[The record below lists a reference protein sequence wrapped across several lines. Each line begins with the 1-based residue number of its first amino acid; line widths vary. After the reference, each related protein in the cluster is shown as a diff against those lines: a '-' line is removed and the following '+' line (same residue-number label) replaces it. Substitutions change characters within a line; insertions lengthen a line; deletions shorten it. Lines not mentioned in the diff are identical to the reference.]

1 MNAKLTHDDV
11 REILALLDAS
21 TFDELKIEMD
31 DLKLELRRTARAVGA
46 AAAAPAPEPAR
57 AAPAAPAPTAAPAPV
72 APSRPAGQIPAGL
85 VPVAAPMLG
94 IYYRAPKPGAEPF
107 VTPGTRITAE
117 SIIGIIEVMKL
128 MNPVPA
134 GVSGEV
140 VEIVAPDGELIEF
153 GQPILLVKP
162 D

>member
-31 DLKLELRRTARAVGA
+31 DLKLELRRTARADGGA
-46 AAAAPAPEPAR
+46 IAVPAPEPAR
-57 AAPAAPAPTAAPAPV
+57 TAPAAPAPTAAPV

-153 GQPILLVKP
+153 GQPILLIKP